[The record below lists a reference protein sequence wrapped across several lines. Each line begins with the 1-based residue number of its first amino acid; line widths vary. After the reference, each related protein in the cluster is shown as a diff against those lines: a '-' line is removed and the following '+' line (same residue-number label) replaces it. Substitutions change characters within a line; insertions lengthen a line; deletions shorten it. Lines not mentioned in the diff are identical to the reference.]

1 MRAFFIIAI
10 LMLASCNPKTKA
22 VDSNPNKGQSTLT
35 YAKHIDVQCYIVTR
49 EQLGEFLNQ
58 ENPSITQL
66 PTKELPHGLDVY
78 FLIRVKNTGDM
89 AASGILHCFVPSCG
103 YPIPIKIM
111 KMPKKMETYYD
122 FITCFDTGLI
132 WPLDPK
138 PVITYEWDQL
148 DCYPLK

>member
-111 KMPKKMETYYD
+111 KMPKKAMKRIMNEHIGNLPAVLAAIREKNGKHTK
-122 FITCFDTGLI
+122 F
-132 WPLDPK
+132 
-138 PVITYEWDQL
+138 
-148 DCYPLK
+148 

>member
-1 MRAFFIIAI
+1 
-10 LMLASCNPKTKA
+10 MLASCNPKTKT

-66 PTKELPHGLDVY
+66 PTKELDLDSVVY
-78 FLIRVKNTGDM
+78 FLIRVKNAGDM
-89 AASGILHCFVPSCG
+89 AASGMLHCFVPDCG
-103 YPIPIKIM
+103 FPFPVKIM
-111 KMPKKMETYYD
+111 NMPPKMETYYD
-122 FITCFDTGLI
+122 FIIRFNTGQI
-132 WPLDPK
+132 NPWDPK
-138 PVITYEWDQL
+138 PVITYEWNQL